1 MSITTHTTNNTT
13 TTTTTISLAT
23 SNTSYNKTNVI
34 KNRIVGGNNNNN
46 SSSSNG
52 TSPACAAC
60 KYQRRKCAPDCV
72 LAPYFPHDRQ
82 RQFLNA
88 HKLFGVRKITKIIEN
103 LSTKAEK
110 DEAMRAIIIQSD
122 VRASDPVGGCYRIV
136 RELQR
141 QIEYGE
147 AELGLVLHQLAICQ
161 QQHQQQEHQQQQ
173 QDPQQQ
179 STVESNI
186 DSAAMM
192 AVGCLD
198 VYSDP
203 MLLQFHCGQQQL
215 QQQQADDQQ
224 EEQEQQ
230 QHQHHYHHHHHH
242 HHQNHEQLHQHHHG
256 YVVQETLQDGAS
268 VNSWG
273 MAVGG

>member
-1 MSITTHTTNNTT
+1 MSNTTHSTNNTT
-13 TTTTTISLAT
+13 TTISVANTST
-23 SNTSYNKTNVI
+23 SNNSYNKTDA
-34 KNRIVGGNNNNN
+34 KHRIGNNNNN
-46 SSSSNG
+46 SNG
-52 TSPACAAC
+52 STPACAAC

-103 LSTKAEK
+103 LSTPAEK

-122 VRASDPVGGCYRIV
+122 VRASDPVGGCYRII

-147 AELGLVLHQLAICQ
+147 AELALVLHQLHICRQ
-161 QQHQQQEHQQQQ
+161 QQQQQQEHQQQQ
-173 QDPQQQ
+173 DPQQQ
-179 STVESNI
+179 QQQSTMESNI
-186 DSAAMM
+186 DSAMM

-203 MLLQFHCGQQQL
+203 MLLQFHCGQQQA
-215 QQQQADDQQ
+215 QQQSDQHEEQDQQ
-224 EEQEQQ
+224 QLQ
-230 QHQHHYHHHHHH
+230 QHQHHHHHH
-242 HHQNHEQLHQHHHG
+242 HHHHHENHELLHQHHHG
-256 YVVQETLQDGAS
+256 YVIQEALQDGGS